1 MPVGKIVYKEKCIV
15 EAESRDGKSYV
26 REISLVA
33 QEISRK
39 IITATQLIFL
49 KIEFKNGQ
57 CEERENIVVSDIRF
71 VRDYFLKKIVSAI
84 DLVHPAR
91 RIKIIFPEGNKYLKM
106 RRAYCQNCGNLLK
119 EFYGFY
125 EGRIEECYH
134 CNKLTVLK
142 RNPKE
147 SR

>member
-1 MPVGKIVYKEKCIV
+1 MLKGKIVYKEKCIV
-15 EAESRDGKSYV
+15 EAENKDGKSYV

-33 QEISRK
+33 QEVSRK
-39 IITATQLIFL
+39 VIAATQLIFL
-49 KIEFKNGQ
+49 EIEFKNGQ
-57 CEERENIVVSDIRF
+57 CEERGDIVVSDIRY
-71 VRDYFLKKIVSAI
+71 VRDYFLKKIISAI
-84 DLVHPAR
+84 DLVHPMR

-106 RRAYCQNCGNLLK
+106 HRAYCQNCGNLLK

-125 EGRIEECYH
+125 EGRIEECCH

-147 SR
+147 LG

>member
-1 MPVGKIVYKEKCIV
+1 MPIGKIVYKEKCIV

-33 QEISRK
+33 QEESRK
-39 IITATQLIFL
+39 ITTTTQLIFL

-57 CEERENIVVSDIRF
+57 CEEREAIVVSDIRF
-71 VRDYFLKKIVSAI
+71 VRDYLLRKIVSAI

-91 RIKIIFPEGNKYLKM
+91 RVKIIFPEGNKYLKM
-106 RRAYCQNCGNLLK
+106 HRAYCQNCGNLLK

-125 EGRIEECYH
+125 EGRIEECCH

-147 SR
+147 LG

>member
-1 MPVGKIVYKEKCIV
+1 MLKGKIVYKEKCIV
-15 EAESRDGKSYV
+15 EAENRDGKSYV

-33 QEISRK
+33 QEVSRK
-39 IITATQLIFL
+39 VIAATQLIFL

-57 CEERENIVVSDIRF
+57 CEERGNIVVSDIRY
-71 VRDYFLKKIVSAI
+71 VRDYFLKKIISAI
-84 DLVHPAR
+84 DLVHPMR

-106 RRAYCQNCGNLLK
+106 HRAYCQNCGNLLK

-125 EGRIEECYH
+125 EGRIEECCH

-147 SR
+147 LG

>member
-1 MPVGKIVYKEKCIV
+1 MTMGKIVYKEKCIV
-15 EAESRDGKSYV
+15 EAKNKDGKSYV
-26 REISLVA
+26 REISLIA
-33 QEISRK
+33 QEVSRK
-39 IITATQLIFL
+39 IVDTTQLIFL
-49 KIEFKNGQ
+49 RTKFKNGQ
-57 CEERENIVVSDIRF
+57 YDETEEIVVSDIRF

-91 RIKIIFPEGNKYLKM
+91 RLKIIFPERNKYLKM
-106 RRAYCQNCGNLLK
+106 HRAYCQNCGKLLK

-125 EGRIEECYH
+125 EGRIEECRH
-134 CNKLTVLK
+134 CKELTVLK

>member
-1 MPVGKIVYKEKCIV
+1 MPIGKIVYKEKCIV
-15 EAESRDGKSYV
+15 EAETRDGKSYV
-26 REISLVA
+26 REISLNA
-33 QEISRK
+33 QEVSRK
-39 IITATQLIFL
+39 IVNTVQLIFL
-49 KIEFKNGQ
+49 RVEFRNGQ
-57 CEERENIVVSDIRF
+57 YDEMKEIVVSDIRF

-84 DLVHPAR
+84 DLVHPER
-91 RIKIIFPEGNKYLKM
+91 RIKIIFPEKNKYLKM
-106 RRAYCQNCGNLLK
+106 HRAYCQNCGNLLK

-125 EGRIEECYH
+125 EGRIEECCH

>member
-1 MPVGKIVYKEKCIV
+1 MSIGKIVYKEKCIV
-15 EAESRDGKSYV
+15 EAENKDGKSYV

-33 QEISRK
+33 QEEYRK
-39 IITATQLIFL
+39 ITTTTQLIFL

-57 CEERENIVVSDIRF
+57 YEERENIVVSDIRF
-71 VRDYFLKKIVSAI
+71 VRDYFLRKIVSAI

-91 RIKIIFPEGNKYLKM
+91 RTKIIFPEGNKYLKM
-106 RRAYCQNCGNLLK
+106 HRAYCQNCGNLLK

-125 EGRIEECYH
+125 EGRIEECCH

-147 SR
+147 LG

>member
-1 MPVGKIVYKEKCIV
+1 MPIGKIAYKEKCIV
-15 EAESRDGKSYV
+15 EAENKDGKSYV

-33 QEISRK
+33 QEVSRK

-57 CEERENIVVSDIRF
+57 CEERENIVVSDTRF
-71 VRDYFLKKIVSAI
+71 VRDYFLKKIASAI

-91 RIKIIFPEGNKYLKM
+91 RIKIIFPESNKYLKM
-106 RRAYCQNCGNLLK
+106 HRAYCQNCGNLLK

-125 EGRIEECYH
+125 EGRIEERCH
-134 CNKLTVLK
+134 CKKLTVLR

>member
-1 MPVGKIVYKEKCIV
+1 MPMGKIVYKEKCIV
-15 EAESRDGKSYV
+15 EAENRDGKSYV
-26 REISLVA
+26 REISLIA
-33 QEISRK
+33 QEVSRK
-39 IITATQLIFL
+39 MIDATQLIFL
-49 KIEFKNGQ
+49 KVEFKNGQ
-57 CEERENIVVSDIRF
+57 SEERKNIVVSDIRF
-71 VRDYFLKKIVSAI
+71 VRDCFLKKIVSAI

-125 EGRIEECYH
+125 EGRIEECCH
-134 CNKLTVLK
+134 CSKMTVLK

-147 SR
+147 SC

>member
-1 MPVGKIVYKEKCIV
+1 MPIGKIAYKEKCIV
-15 EAESRDGKSYV
+15 EAENKDGKSYV

-33 QEISRK
+33 QEVSRK

-57 CEERENIVVSDIRF
+57 CEERENIVVSDTRF
-71 VRDYFLKKIVSAI
+71 VRDYFLKKIASAI

-91 RIKIIFPEGNKYLKM
+91 RIKIIFPESNKYLKM

-125 EGRIEECYH
+125 EGRIEECCH
-134 CNKLTVLK
+134 CKKMTVLK

>member
-1 MPVGKIVYKEKCIV
+1 MPVGKIAYKEKCIV

-26 REISLVA
+26 REISLIA
-33 QEISRK
+33 QEAYRK
-39 IITATQLIFL
+39 VVHATQLIFL
-49 KIEFKNGQ
+49 TIEFKNGQ
-57 CEERENIVVSDIRF
+57 SEEKESIVVSDIRF
-71 VRDYFLKKIVSAI
+71 VRDYFLKKIASAI

-91 RIKIIFPEGNKYLKM
+91 RIKIIFPESNKYLKM

-125 EGRIEECYH
+125 EGRIEECCH

-142 RNPKE
+142 RNSKE
-147 SR
+147 LR